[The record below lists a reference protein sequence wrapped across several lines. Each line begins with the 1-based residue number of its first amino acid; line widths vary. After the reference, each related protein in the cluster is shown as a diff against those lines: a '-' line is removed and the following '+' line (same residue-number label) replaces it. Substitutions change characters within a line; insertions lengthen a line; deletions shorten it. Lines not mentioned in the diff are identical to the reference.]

1 MPPEKSKVQVTIERY
16 EDVVVVSAA
25 GRIDYQNAE
34 EFKGLLMPHV
44 QRCGAGADQVLLDF
58 SKLDY
63 ISSAGLRVLMIAA
76 KDVRVRQGRLLAVSL
91 QPVIK
96 EIFEISRFTMIFE
109 IFGSV
114 REALAKISTA
124 ALAVYDAK

>member
-1 MPPEKSKVQVTIERY
+1 MPPEKSKVKVTIERY
-16 EDVVVVSAA
+16 ADVVVVSAA

-44 QRCGAGADQVLLDF
+44 EHCGAGADQVMLDF
-58 SKLDY
+58 SGLDY

-76 KDVRVRQGRLLAVSL
+76 KDVRVRQGRLLTVSL

-114 REALAKISTA
+114 REALAKISPA
-124 ALAVYDAK
+124 ALSVYDAK